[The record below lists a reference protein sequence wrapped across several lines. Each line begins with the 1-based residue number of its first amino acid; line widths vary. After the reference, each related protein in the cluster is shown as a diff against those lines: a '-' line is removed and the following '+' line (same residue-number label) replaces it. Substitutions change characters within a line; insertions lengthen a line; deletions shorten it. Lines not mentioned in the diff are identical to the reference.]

1 MIKFK
6 VLYLLLNESE
16 RLVLCLV
23 TTLIIWNPH
32 YIIVSCVKLLLLKIT
47 LIDNLQATF
56 AWYKPSV

>member
-6 VLYLLLNESE
+6 VLYLLLNES
-16 RLVLCLV
+16 VLCLV
-23 TTLIIWNPH
+23 TTLITWNPH
-32 YIIVSCVKLLLLKIT
+32 FHVKLLLLKIT

>member
-32 YIIVSCVKLLLLKIT
+32 FHVKLLLLKIT